1 MNRFPCY
8 RRLRALM
15 GPSDG
20 LLQDPSHGTRPPWLS
35 SGLQQDPSHG
45 VSTGMSTGVSVPPG
59 LLLALRLLLV
69 LPPCLSLPLA
79 TALAQ
84 VHVLFN
90 EGAIVRMD
98 TTRREIYLVFTG
110 HEFAEGG
117 SVIRETLRAHGAKGS
132 FFFTGDFYRNP
143 RFADLIR
150 GLRDDGHYLGP
161 HSNRHLLYAPWERRD
176 SLLVTRKEFKD
187 DLLGNYAAMQMF
199 GIGLDD
205 APYFLPPYEWY
216 NHTIATWTAEMHAI
230 LVDFSPG
237 TSSNA
242 DYTTPD
248 MGTRYVSSDSI
259 SSRILSFER
268 TSTSGLNGFLLLTH
282 VGAGPGRSDKFYLH
296 LDSVLTILSQRGYR
310 FNCLS
315 GNRLR

>member
-1 MNRFPCY
+1 
-8 RRLRALM
+8 
-15 GPSDG
+15 
-20 LLQDPSHGTRPPWLS
+20 LS
-35 SGLQQDPSHG
+35 
-45 VSTGMSTGVSVPPG
+45 
-59 LLLALRLLLV
+59 RLLPARLLTGLPRLPPLLFLV
-69 LPPCLSLPLA
+69 LPLWMSLAAA

-84 VHVLFN
+84 GHRVFD
-90 EGAIVRMD
+90 EGAITRMD

-117 SVIRETLRAHGAKGS
+117 GVIRETLRTHGAKGS

-150 GLRDDGHYLGP
+150 GLRDDGHYVGP

-199 GIGLDD
+199 GIGLED

-216 NHTIATWTAEMHAI
+216 NRTIAAWAAEMRST
-230 LVDFSPG
+230 LVSFTPG
-237 TSSNA
+237 TGSNA
-242 DYTTPD
+242 DYTTAD
-248 MGTRYVSSDSI
+248 MGPRYVSSDSI
-259 SSRILSFER
+259 FFRILNHER

-282 VGAGPGRSDKFYLH
+282 VGAGPGRTDKFYLR
-296 LDSVLTILSQRGYR
+296 LDSLLTVLSRRGYH
-310 FNCLS
+310 F
-315 GNRLR
+315 NRLPGARAR

>member
-1 MNRFPCY
+1 MF
-8 RRLRALM
+8 
-15 GPSDG
+15 D
-20 LLQDPSHGTRPPWLS
+20 
-35 SGLQQDPSHG
+35 
-45 VSTGMSTGVSVPPG
+45 
-59 LLLALRLLLV
+59 
-69 LPPCLSLPLA
+69 
-79 TALAQ
+79 
-84 VHVLFN
+84 
-90 EGAIVRMD
+90 EGAITRMD

-117 SVIRETLRAHGAKGS
+117 GVIRETLRAHGAKGS

-150 GLRDDGHYLGP
+150 GLRDDGHYVGP

-199 GIGLDD
+199 GIGLED

-216 NHTIATWTAEMHAI
+216 NRTIAAWAAEMRI
-230 LVDFSPG
+230 TLVNFTPG
-237 TSSNA
+237 TGSNA

-248 MGTRYVSSDSI
+248 MGSRYVSSDSI
-259 SSRILSFER
+259 FFRILNYER

-282 VGAGPGRSDKFYLH
+282 VGSRARQNGQVLSSSGFPPHHPLPAWIPLQSSSRRPVALTRFCPARLLTLSTVSPVPLTRFCPVILLIFPPSYRHRELHVFHETSDRPCRSIRY
-296 LDSVLTILSQRGYR
+296 
-310 FNCLS
+310 
-315 GNRLR
+315 